1 MINKLENRIL
11 QVTIRKEL
19 YSAVD
24 DLCRLLSQRGYKITK
39 SMLVT
44 NALYNYIQV
53 LHDQEE
59 QIKEYEKEEENNA

>member
-19 YSAVD
+19 YSAID

-59 QIKEYEKEEENNA
+59 QIKEYEKEENNNA